1 MNAPHRIETPTM
13 SPLSHDDDARL
24 SQVRSRRL
32 SRTQALVLGSAA
44 VLALAGLGWKMFGS
58 APAQAVAPPA
68 PLVQAAHP
76 LVREV
81 TQWDDY
87 VGRFAPS
94 KTVEVRPRVSGAIT
108 AIHFADGDFVH
119 KGQVLFTIDARPY
132 RAALAEAEADAA
144 QAKSGLALAKSDYA
158 RVAGLT
164 GDEAMAQ
171 SEVDQLRSRVR
182 SASAALAAAQARVDQ
197 RRLDVEFATVRAPIS
212 GRISD
217 RRADVGNLVSGDNNA
232 NATLLTTIN
241 AVDPIYFTFDASE
254 ALFLK
259 TQRDRE
265 EHRDPA
271 QVQVRLQDEATYRW
285 QGKLDFTDNG
295 IDPHS
300 GTIRVRAVLA
310 NPQGFL
316 TPGMFGN
323 MRLSEGGS
331 VKALLVPDD
340 AVHPDQARKVVLTLA
355 KDDTVVARPV
365 ETGPLVGGLRVIR
378 SGLTAQDRVV
388 ISNYQAAIAG
398 AKVQTKRGAI
408 TLAPKAGPA
417 PSPTAEAAS
426 EPAAAQA
433 TLTH

>member
-1 MNAPHRIETPTM
+1 MAT
-13 SPLSHDDDARL
+13 
-24 SQVRSRRL
+24 
-32 SRTQALVLGSAA
+32 
-44 VLALAGLGWKMFGS
+44 
-58 APAQAVAPPA
+58 
-68 PLVQAAHP
+68 VQAAHP

-108 AIHFADGDFVH
+108 AIHFADGDYVRQ
-119 KGQVLFTIDARPY
+119 GQVLFTIDARPY
-132 RAALAEAEADAA
+132 RAALAEAEAEAA
-144 QAKSGLALAKSDYA
+144 QARSGLALAKSDYD

-164 GDEAMAQ
+164 GDEAMAA

-182 SASAALAAAQARVDQ
+182 SASAALAAAQARVSQ

-241 AVDPIYFTFDASE
+241 ALDPIYFTFDASE

-265 EHRDPA
+265 SHRDPA
-271 QVQVRLQDEATYRW
+271 QVQVRLQDEAQYRW

-310 NPQGFL
+310 NPEGFL

-340 AVHPDQARKVVLTLA
+340 AVHPDQARKVVLTVG
-355 KDDTVVARPV
+355 KDDTVVAKPV

-378 SGLTAQDRVV
+378 SGLSPQDRVV
-388 ISNYQAAIAG
+388 ISNYQAAMAG
-398 AKVQTKRGAI
+398 AKVKTARGAI
-408 TLAPKAGPA
+408 TLDPKLGAT

-426 EPAAAQA
+426 EPEAAQA
-433 TLTH
+433 TLTR